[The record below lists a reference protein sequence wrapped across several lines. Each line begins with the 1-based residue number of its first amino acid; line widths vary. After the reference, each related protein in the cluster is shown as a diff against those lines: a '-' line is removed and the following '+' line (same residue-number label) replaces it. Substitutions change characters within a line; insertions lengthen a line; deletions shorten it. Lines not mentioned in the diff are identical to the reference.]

1 VTSAAAFVEVFIP
14 VVRDHGG
21 NSACASMARERARL
35 VLQRLVRIGIVRLG
49 VLHYLLRGGREPGAE
64 GSGLRKAKKK
74 RTHAHQDETQKKNP
88 NADSQGP
95 VMRMLDRFVVV
106 GIH

>member
-1 VTSAAAFVEVFIP
+1 MTSAAAFVEVFIP

-21 NSACASMARERARL
+21 NSAPQCARTCAPR
-35 VLQRLVRIGIVRLG
+35 LQRLVRIGIVRLG
-49 VLHYLLRGGREPGAE
+49 VLHYLLTESEEETHTRTPRRNSE
-64 GSGLRKAKKK
+64 KK
-74 RTHAHQDETQKKNP
+74 P